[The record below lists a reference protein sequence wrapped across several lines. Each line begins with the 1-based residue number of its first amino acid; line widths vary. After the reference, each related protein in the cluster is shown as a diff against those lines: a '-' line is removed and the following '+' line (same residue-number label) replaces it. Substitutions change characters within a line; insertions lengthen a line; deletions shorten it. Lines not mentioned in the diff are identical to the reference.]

1 MGRTYAEGLAESVED
16 SMIDLRQAVLIH
28 LSSNHYPP
36 VHSSFVD
43 VALAAIEATSEGR
56 ADEDIEMPNGLT
68 RSAYFI
74 MDGLHLWSFL
84 PEGDD
89 E

>member
-1 MGRTYAEGLAESVED
+1 MGSLYAEGLAESVED
-16 SMIDLRQAVLIH
+16 SMIDLRQAILIH

-36 VHSSFVD
+36 VHPSFAD
-43 VALAAIEATSEGR
+43 VALRAIEAASQGR
-56 ADEDIEMPNGLT
+56 ADEDILMPNGLT

-74 MDGLHLWSFL
+74 MEGLHLWSFL